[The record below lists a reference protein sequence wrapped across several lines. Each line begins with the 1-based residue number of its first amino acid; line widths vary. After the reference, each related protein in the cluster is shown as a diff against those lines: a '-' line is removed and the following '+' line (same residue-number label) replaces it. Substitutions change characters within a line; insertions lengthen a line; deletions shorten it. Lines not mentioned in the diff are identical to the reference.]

1 MDGYEIYLQSFI
13 FCYYNYCSLLFIKLF
28 LVLSLLLN
36 ISMMIIIIIII
47 LIRKVVKCERFC
59 RRLLHVKRSG
69 RFVWKFTDHILY
81 SLERFAIKLLLFF
94 KLPFAF
100 HFSFNYLPISS
111 WGRCDVTSIAS
122 SEKSK
127 RLFMASSKPFCR
139 IILIYLHSYE
149 LRYVKSKF
157 IRTSSPLI

>member
-1 MDGYEIYLQSFI
+1 MDMKYIYKSFI
-13 FCYYNYCSLLFIKLF
+13 FCYYYYWSLLFIKLF
-28 LVLSLLLN
+28 LILSLLLN
-36 ISMMIIIIIII
+36 ILMMTIIIIII
-47 LIRKVVKCERFC
+47 LKCERFC

-111 WGRCDVTSIAS
+111 GGRCDVTSIAS

-127 RLFMASSKPFCR
+127 QTIWP
-139 IILIYLHSYE
+139 LHGVIKAFLPNYSDI
-149 LRYVKSKF
+149 F
-157 IRTSSPLI
+157 T

>member
-1 MDGYEIYLQSFI
+1 MIASERRRVCRGNVILVRIKLFGLIYEIYLQSFI

-36 ISMMIIIIIII
+36 ILMMIIIIIRI

-81 SLERFAIKLLLFF
+81 SLERFAIKLRLFF

-100 HFSFNYLPISS
+100 HFSFNYLPNF
-111 WGRCDVTSIAS
+111 
-122 SEKSK
+122 
-127 RLFMASSKPFCR
+127 FMR
-139 IILIYLHSYE
+139 
-149 LRYVKSKF
+149 
-157 IRTSSPLI
+157 

>member
-13 FCYYNYCSLLFIKLF
+13 FRYYNYCSLLFIKLF

-36 ISMMIIIIIII
+36 ILMMIIIIIVI

-127 RLFMASSKPFCR
+127 QTIWP
-139 IILIYLHSYE
+139 LHGVIKAFLPNYSDI
-149 LRYVKSKF
+149 F
-157 IRTSSPLI
+157 T

>member
-1 MDGYEIYLQSFI
+1 MDMKYIYKSFI
-13 FCYYNYCSLLFIKLF
+13 FCYYYWSLLFIKLF
-28 LVLSLLLN
+28 LILSLLLN
-36 ISMMIIIIIII
+36 ILMMIIIIIII

-59 RRLLHVKRSG
+59 RRWLHVKRSG

-81 SLERFAIKLLLFF
+81 SLERFAIKLLLFL

-127 RLFMASSKPFCR
+127 QTIWP
-139 IILIYLHSYE
+139 LHGVIKAFLPNYSDI
-149 LRYVKSKF
+149 F
-157 IRTSSPLI
+157 T